1 MPAAGSSRAA
11 VRAAVRRAQRPV
23 VVMPRISISAPQA
36 ATIHQPGWLAG
47 TNPVRIAPCRLPL
60 STEPITATPSDVPTC
75 RLVDATPAAT
85 PACWRGMP
93 DTAALVIGAFTRPNP
108 TPKIT

>member
-1 MPAAGSSRAA
+1 M
-11 VRAAVRRAQRPV
+11 
-23 VVMPRISISAPQA
+23 MPRMSTIAPQA
-36 ATIHQPGWLAG
+36 ATIHHPSWLAG

-60 STEPITATPSDVPTC
+60 STEPMTATPSDVPTC

-108 TPKIT
+108 APKIM